1 MSQWSIL
8 VFTTFSKMLIGTMFY
23 NRETKTIN
31 LTETFM
37 LAYFTFRSN
46 SSLNKLKNQLQNNFC
61 YFITR
66 NSSRVNDLA
75 IFPRGLNCKL
85 SIILPNLYFH
95 SVFKA

>member
-8 VFTTFSKMLIGTMFY
+8 VFTTFSKMLIGTTFY

-46 SSLNKLKNQLQNNFC
+46 SSLNKLKINYKTIF
-61 YFITR
+61 
-66 NSSRVNDLA
+66 A
-75 IFPRGLNCKL
+75 IL
-85 SIILPNLYFH
+85 
-95 SVFKA
+95 